1 MGWVLRLAETGPDAA
16 AESIDLIEIHRSTG
30 LADIANLGLTLSE
43 AKELLARVQQAV
55 VAAQAR
61 DHAVRRPSCASCS
74 ALCHLKDWRPR
85 RIATPFGEVAPRLR
99 RWLCANCGQ
108 TETGIDWPENCRST
122 PELNELHAHLSAL
135 LTYRVAAG
143 VLAHLLPV
151 ETGTSPE
158 TLRGHTIKVAD
169 QLRGAAAGP
178 CASAAPALDL
188 SLDAT
193 FVRSRHEGERHME
206 VRAGNVEAP
215 GGGRQVFGSVAKSDT
230 SILALIGRNL
240 ETMGRNADT
249 KLTAFTDGCSGLRST
264 LVEAGVKEPPILDWY
279 HIAMRLQHAKLSA
292 GGLADDT
299 PARAVAKD
307 FIVAQVE
314 RPHWRIWN
322 GKAKNARVTIDRIR
336 GVMHIFKIE
345 AKRHGAGASS
355 GKLWHALH
363 KIDEYLTGQSAWL
376 VNYAERHRAGLRVGT
391 SITEGTANFLVN
403 RRMNKQQQMRWS
415 RCGAD
420 AVVQVRCAIYN
431 GTLGTGFGHLF
442 NPESEPSQ
450 QLAMAA

>member
-16 AESIDLIEIHRSTG
+16 AESIDLIEIHRSSG

-43 AKELLARVQQAV
+43 AKELLARAQQAM

-61 DHAVRRPSCASCS
+61 DHAVRRPSCASC
-74 ALCHLKDWRPR
+74 AGQCHLKDWRPR
-85 RIATPFGEVAPRLR
+85 RIATPFGEVVPRLR
-99 RWLCANCGQ
+99 RWLCADCGRI
-108 TETGIDWPENCRST
+108 ETGIDWPENCRST

-158 TLRGHTIKVAD
+158 TLRSHTIKVAD
-169 QLRGAAAGP
+169 QLRDAATVA
-178 CASAAPALDL
+178 CTAEAPTIDI

-206 VRAGNVEAP
+206 VRVGNVEAP
-215 GGGRQVFGSVAKSDT
+215 GGGRQVFGTVAKSGT
-230 SILALIGRNL
+230 SISALIGRNL
-240 ETMGRNADT
+240 EIMGRNEDT
-249 KLTAFTDGCSGLRST
+249 KLTAFTDGCSGLRSILT
-264 LVEAGVKEPPILDWY
+264 DAGVKDPPILDWY

-292 GGLADDT
+292 GSLADDT
-299 PARAVAKD
+299 PGRAAAKD

-314 RPHWRIWN
+314 RLHWRIWN
-322 GKAKNARVTIDRIR
+322 GKAKNAHVTIDRIR
-336 GVMHIFKIE
+336 AVMHVFKHE
-345 AKRHGAGASS
+345 AGRRGAGTSS

-363 KIDEYLTGQSAWL
+363 EIDEYLTGQSAWL
-376 VNYAERHRAGLRVGT
+376 VNYAKRYRAGLRVGT

-403 RRMNKQQQMRWS
+403 RRMNKRQQMRWS
-415 RCGAD
+415 RRGAD
-420 AVVQVRCAIYN
+420 AVLQVRCAICN

-442 NPESEPSQ
+442 NPVSDPSE
-450 QLAMAA
+450 QLAMAG

>member
-16 AESIDLIEIHRSTG
+16 AESIDLIEIHRSSG

-43 AKELLARVQQAV
+43 AKELLARVQQAI

-61 DHAVRRPSCASCS
+61 DQAVCRPLCASC
-74 ALCHLKDWRPR
+74 AGQCHLKDWRQR
-85 RIATPFGEVAPRLR
+85 RIATPFGEVVPRLR
-99 RWLCANCGQ
+99 RWLCADCGR
-108 TETGIDWPENCRST
+108 TETGIDWPDNCRST

-158 TLRGHTIKVAD
+158 TLRGHTIEIAD
-169 QLRGAAAGP
+169 QLRYAATGP
-178 CASAAPALDL
+178 CAAEAPTIDI

-206 VRAGNVEAP
+206 VRVGNVETP
-215 GGGRQVFGSVAKSDT
+215 RGGRQVFGAVAKSGT

-240 ETMGRNADT
+240 DTIGRNGNT
-249 KLTAFTDGCSGLRST
+249 KLTAFTDGCSGLRSILT
-264 LVEAGVKEPPILDWY
+264 NAGVKDPPILDWH
-279 HIAMRLQHAKLSA
+279 HIAMRLQHAKMSA

-299 PARAVAKD
+299 QGRAAAKD
-307 FIVAQVE
+307 FIVVQVE
-314 RPHWRIWN
+314 RLHWRIWN
-322 GKAKNARVTIDRIR
+322 GKAKNASVSIDRIR
-336 GVMHIFKIE
+336 AVMHVFQNE
-345 AKRHGAGASS
+345 ASRHGAGASS

-363 KIDEYLTGQSAWL
+363 EIDEYLIGQSAWL
-376 VNYAERHRAGLRVGT
+376 VNYAKRYRAGLRLGT

-403 RRMNKQQQMRWS
+403 RRMNKRQQMRWS
-415 RCGAD
+415 RRGAD
-420 AVVQVRCAIYN
+420 AVLQVRCAVYN
-431 GTLGTGFGHLF
+431 STLGTGLGHLF
-442 NPESEPSQ
+442 NPESKPTQ